1 MYMYDKTPGNSS
13 NRNKNRLKRK
23 RICYFVWSYNL
34 GVFFIANRIHPFA
47 TKRDI
52 HTTIPFVFDINRIT
66 ESKPT
71 KSKDPF

>member
-34 GVFFIANRIHPFA
+34 GVFFLLQTEYIHLPRKEIF
-47 TKRDI
+47 TLQYPSYL
-52 HTTIPFVFDINRIT
+52 T
-66 ESKPT
+66 
-71 KSKDPF
+71 